1 MIARTP
7 ATMPNQLLFPV
18 MAKISLPNS
27 TAQNLPGK
35 YPAKEYAH
43 SNDDQASNPELHLR
57 AGLNS

>member
-1 MIARTP
+1 
-7 ATMPNQLLFPV
+7 MPV
-18 MAKISLPNS
+18 HGKTSVPNS

-57 AGLNS
+57 AGLKS